1 MNVWQLQRLYSTNQA
16 AKVNPKYCLGTTE
29 IQKMHGN
36 WDWSI
41 LSPWEPVVMWKKTD
55 IEVIIYILQGQIYL
69 RDGTNELL
77 NITISRVNYKTEV
90 AIFLKSIY
98 ITVKQKI
105 WRHSGI
111 NIASARRYQVTG
123 AGGAETRL
131 LNCEPWKEITLNYC
145 LETAIVVS
153 FRTLAANL
161 RHL

>member
-1 MNVWQLQRLYSTNQA
+1 MFGSLKHCTYLILPIRL
-16 AKVNPKYCLGTTE
+16 PRYCLGTTD
-29 IQKMHGN
+29 IQKCMGT
-36 WDWSI
+36 
-41 LSPWEPVVMWKKTD
+41 ETD
-55 IEVIIYILQGQIYL
+55 LFFYL
-69 RDGTNELL
+69 KQCERRWMMDGTNHML
-77 NITISRVNYKTEV
+77 NITLSRVNYKTEV

-123 AGGAETRL
+123 AGGAESRL

-153 FRTLAANL
+153 SLASNL